1 MPAHADPYLAI
12 DRQPDPEQYAAFLE
26 ARGRTP
32 GQLRLRRRFLR
43 FCRIRPGGDV
53 LEVGAGTGV
62 LARDLARLVGRRGHV
77 TGVEPS
83 RVLVT
88 AARRIAREQGLDGR
102 VEFRVGGALH
112 RIRAAIPAPSTGSAP
127 PSPRPRRGRG

>member
-12 DRQPDPEQYAAFLE
+12 DRQPDPGQYAAFLE

-32 GQLRLRRRFLR
+32 GQIRLRRRFLR

-62 LARDLARLVGRRGHV
+62 LHDRHLHSLAPEGGEGRVREVRVRGGRR
-77 TGVEPS
+77 
-83 RVLVT
+83 RQ
-88 AARRIAREQGLDGR
+88 R
-102 VEFRVGGALH
+102 
-112 RIRAAIPAPSTGSAP
+112 
-127 PSPRPRRGRG
+127 